1 MKYKSK
7 QTLRVIICT
16 YDRTFN
22 ITENDDDKQ
31 IDKWR
36 TINYYDVQTIKHL
49 VMFSYF
55 AFIFYRNKNV
65 D

>member
-31 IDKWR
+31 IDK
-36 TINYYDVQTIKHL
+36 
-49 VMFSYF
+49 
-55 AFIFYRNKNV
+55 
-65 D
+65 